1 MTLTANGLSGYVTV
15 ALAPGSSNT
24 QGVLALQNWL
34 VKNGFLT
41 QAQMN
46 TGPGVYGQATTA
58 AVASLQQQLGVD
70 AGNSP
75 GYYGPL
81 TIATIQAEI
90 DALTPNVIPDPDQ
103 IGIILIEQ
111 FEGFSSTAYFD
122 VNKYRVGYGNDL
134 YAISNGSGGWIYD
147 LSVTFGTTTSME
159 AAAAELQYRLDTKLN
174 AGIPG
179 IERDLGLSRFLNL
192 SPLRQGVLESIA

>member
-58 AVASLQQQLGVD
+58 AVASLQQQLGLD
-70 AGNSP
+70 PGNSP

-90 DALTPNVIPDPDQ
+90 DALTPNVIPPWRPRPP
-103 IGIILIEQ
+103 
-111 FEGFSSTAYFD
+111 SCNT
-122 VNKYRVGYGNDL
+122 
-134 YAISNGSGGWIYD
+134 
-147 LSVTFGTTTSME
+147 
-159 AAAAELQYRLDTKLN
+159 
-174 AGIPG
+174 
-179 IERDLGLSRFLNL
+179 
-192 SPLRQGVLESIA
+192 VLTQS

>member
-1 MTLTANGLSGYVTV
+1 
-15 ALAPGSSNT
+15 
-24 QGVLALQNWL
+24 
-34 VKNGFLT
+34 
-41 QAQMN
+41 MN

-70 AGNSP
+70 PGNSP

-147 LSVTFGTTTSME
+147 LSVTLGTTTSME

-179 IERDLGLSRFLNL
+179 IERDLGLDRFLNL
-192 SPLRQGVLESIA
+192 SPLRQEVLESIA